1 VRHPWKQLAFKAA
14 IGTLLFALA
23 NMLVYYT
30 SGFFQRER
38 HYHQTVEE
46 LFERPE
52 VTVVLMGDSH
62 VAEIPDAALG
72 QDAHNLAAGGDGYRE
87 CYAKLRYLLTRPNKV
102 ATLLLTA
109 DYHMFGAGRVQSAN
123 RSFVERY
130 LLATASPVGY
140 EKSWLSSSFN
150 LVPLFNDDFVQYL
163 KKDARERLRRVRH
176 PAHSPAVVWS
186 DLPEGVR
193 QKRALE
199 TGRGD
204 HAGVGEFKEPLY
216 WFEQI
221 LKLAEQ
227 HSIDVIPVRYPTSA
241 GYLSQVPA
249 AGKQTIDAALAGIGA
264 PEVIDLGHALEE
276 PEYFAD
282 EDHVN
287 ERGAAALLCL
297 LEKHTNLSLSAA
309 GARHECSIPARRGN
323 AEGGSR

>member
-1 VRHPWKQLAFKAA
+1 MRHPWQQLAFKAA
-14 IGTLLFALA
+14 IGVLLFALA
-23 NMLVYYT
+23 NVLVYCT
-30 SGFFQRER
+30 SGFFQREKR
-38 HYHQTVEE
+38 YHQTVEE

-52 VTVVLMGDSH
+52 VSVILMGDSH
-62 VAEIPDAALG
+62 VAEIPDQALG
-72 QDAHNLAAGGDGYRE
+72 QGTHNLAAGGDGYRE
-87 CYAKLRYLLTRPNKV
+87 GYAKLRYLVARPNKV

-140 EKSWLSSSFN
+140 EKGWLSSAFN

-163 KKDARERLRRVRH
+163 KKNTRERLHRVRH
-176 PAHSPAVVWS
+176 PAPGPAVVWS
-186 DLPEGVR
+186 DLPEAVR
-193 QKRALE
+193 QQRALE
-199 TGRGD
+199 TGRSD
-204 HAGVGEFKEPLY
+204 HAGVGEFEEPLY

-221 LKLAEQ
+221 LKLAQ
-227 HSIDVIPVRYPTSA
+227 RHGIDVIPVRYPTSA

-249 AGKQTIDAALAGIGA
+249 AGKRTIDAALARMGA
-264 PEVIDLGHALEE
+264 PAVIDLGHALQE

-287 ERGAAALLCL
+287 ERGAAAVLCL
-297 LEKHTNLSLSAA
+297 LEERTDLSLGAA
-309 GARHECSIPARRGN
+309 GASRECSAQVRRSN